1 MRKKSTHLP
10 KRTNKKGAGRPK
22 GTIGPYKLTAEVQ
35 SRIVHALIL
44 GEPKEIAAK
53 YGHITFDTFS
63 KYMKQGERLTKA
75 LAKGQELTEGE
86 LDYANFFNAV
96 EDALVESEIRAAH
109 AIDIG
114 ATGIKTHVVE
124 KKYDKEGN
132 ITSEKEYDKYILEPD
147 WRAAESKLSRR
158 YRDRWGNK
166 DTLTHEG
173 NQDNPVVVATLR
185 DFVLGVAKKQKETK
199 EREKEHGARK
209 SIKAK
214 PE

>member
-75 LAKGQELTEGE
+75 QAKGQELTEGE

-132 ITSEKEYDKYILEPD
+132 I
-147 WRAAESKLSRR
+147 
-158 YRDRWGNK
+158 
-166 DTLTHEG
+166 
-173 NQDNPVVVATLR
+173 
-185 DFVLGVAKKQKETK
+185 F
-199 EREKEHGARK
+199 
-209 SIKAK
+209 
-214 PE
+214 